1 MSGAGLCGLLAELG
15 YEGHGSSDTDSFEW
29 PFQYE
34 DVRPILDWLC
44 SSLRPSNV
52 LSLSELSQYEQFLQ
66 EGKLLEGEDLEFAYD
81 SISTFSAR
89 KDNQEAVFGTEGLKE
104 ICDATLAA
112 KAESLEL
119 QKLLRNLQFQN
130 DMLTG
135 QASALIQGRRA
146 RVAATSTANGHLTT
160 IDDSLSARNLEV
172 SIFS

>member
-1 MSGAGLCGLLAELG
+1 MSGGRLCGLLAELG
-15 YEGHGSSDTDSFEW
+15 YEGHGSSDPDSFEW

-89 KDNQEAVFGTEGLKE
+89 KDNQEAVFGTEGRKAIRSKKDEPHHMFDRGNKE
-104 ICDATLAA
+104 D
-112 KAESLEL
+112 
-119 QKLLRNLQFQN
+119 
-130 DMLTG
+130 
-135 QASALIQGRRA
+135 
-146 RVAATSTANGHLTT
+146 
-160 IDDSLSARNLEV
+160 EV
-172 SIFS
+172 LVSSKKDEPHHMFDRGNKEDE